1 MMEKVR
7 LGKTNLYVSRIGM
20 GGIPIQRDND
30 DNAYNVVRTAYVNG
44 INFFDTAKGYTVSE
58 AYLGEAFKK
67 LKTEFKGFRESIVI
81 ASKSMS
87 LTYDAMMNDVLDS
100 IKKMDCDYIDLYQFH
115 NLQPGKDYS
124 GAKAALIEAKQKG
137 LVKHIGVTSHNMDY
151 LNELISDPL
160 FETIQY
166 PYNIVERQGEELF
179 RKANKLDIGVI
190 GMKPLAGGAIDDG
203 AIAIKYIVNKDFVV
217 VPIPGMGSV
226 EEVINNVGAVQSKL
240 NESDLTKIKE
250 YQATLDGDFCRRC
263 GYCKPCTKG
272 IDIPFAFLCE
282 GYYRRYNLQEWAIQ
296 RYNTMKVKASECIEC
311 GLCESHCPYNLP
323 IIKKLKEA
331 VKVLESK

>member
-1 MMEKVR
+1 MEKVR

-20 GGIPIQRDND
+20 GGIPIQRDD
-30 DNAYNVVRTAYVNG
+30 KDNAYNVVRCAYING
-44 INFFDTAKGYTVSE
+44 INFFDTAKAYTVSE
-58 AYLGEAFKK
+58 AYLGDAFKK
-67 LKTEFKGFRESIVI
+67 LKVEFANFRENIII

-87 LTYDAMMNDVLDS
+87 LTYDDMMRDVLDS
-100 IKKMDCDYIDLYQFH
+100 INKMDCSYIDLYQLH

-124 GAKAALIEAKQKG
+124 GAKKALVEAKEKG
-137 LVKHIGVTSHNMDY
+137 LIRHIGVTSHNMDY
-151 LNELISDPL
+151 LSELINEAI

-166 PYNIVERQGEELF
+166 PFNIVERQGEELF
-179 RKANKLDIGVI
+179 KKANKLDIGCI

-203 AIAIKYIVNKDFVV
+203 AIAIKYIVNKDFLV

-226 EEVINNVGAVQSKL
+226 EEVLNNVKAVGKIITS
-240 NESDLTKIKE
+240 SDLEKIKE

-272 IDIPFAFLCE
+272 IDIPFVFLCE
-282 GYYRRYNLQEWAIQ
+282 GYYKRYNLKEWAIE
-296 RYNTMKVKASECIEC
+296 RYNTIKVKASECIEC
-311 GLCESHCPYNLP
+311 GMCELRCPYKLP

-331 VKVLESK
+331 IKVLEE